1 MILTEHHLLLWRTW
15 DFSRSYPYLDL
26 RGCRSLRLP
35 ACFGLFWS
43 FEVVAVVA
51 PVVPLRY
58 SIRLTDSFELYLEL
72 LPEPICC

>member
-1 MILTEHHLLLWRTW
+1 
-15 DFSRSYPYLDL
+15 
-26 RGCRSLRLP
+26 
-35 ACFGLFWS
+35 
-43 FEVVAVVA
+43 VVAVVVA